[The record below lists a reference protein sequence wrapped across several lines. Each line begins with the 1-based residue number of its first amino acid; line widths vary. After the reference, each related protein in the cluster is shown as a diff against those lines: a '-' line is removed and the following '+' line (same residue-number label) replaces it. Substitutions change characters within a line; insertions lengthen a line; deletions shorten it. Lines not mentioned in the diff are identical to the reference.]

1 VRVGVDHRRRG
12 RGGAGAAR
20 AQQAQG
26 GQGCAPHAARR
37 GAVAARPAGRGAGGY
52 RGATRR
58 RRRAAC
64 PPLGLR
70 GARGAGAAPP
80 PAPMIDAHA
89 HYSAPDAAAFAPAE
103 VIARLDAAGVRR
115 LVVTGSPPQLAQR
128 LYRHAPNRIIPLLG
142 VYASDQH
149 KGNWV
154 HDAGLP
160 ARVAAQLNAGE
171 WAGIGELHLFAND
184 AQQPVFAQLVRL
196 AAARDLVLMIHG
208 DAEVVER
215 AFDLAPDVR
224 VLWAHL
230 GTQPEPDALAAM
242 LTRFPRLWI
251 DTSVRD
257 ERIAPGGRLL
267 PEWRALFERHPER
280 FAVAV
285 DSFSVNRWQQY
296 ESVVSRIRGWVDP
309 LPQPLK
315 DNLLHDNA
323 ARLFDSFLPP
333 PARR

>member
-1 VRVGVDHRRRG
+1 MM
-12 RGGAGAAR
+12 
-20 AQQAQG
+20 
-26 GQGCAPHAARR
+26 
-37 GAVAARPAGRGAGGY
+37 
-52 RGATRR
+52 
-58 RRRAAC
+58 RAAL
-64 PPLGLR
+64 PLLCLLGSL
-70 GARGAGAAPP
+70 GAGAAPP

-142 VYASDQH
+142 VYASDLH

-230 GTQPEPDALAAM
+230 GT
-242 LTRFPRLWI
+242 
-251 DTSVRD
+251 
-257 ERIAPGGRLL
+257 
-267 PEWRALFERHPER
+267 
-280 FAVAV
+280 
-285 DSFSVNRWQQY
+285 
-296 ESVVSRIRGWVDP
+296 
-309 LPQPLK
+309 
-315 DNLLHDNA
+315 
-323 ARLFDSFLPP
+323 
-333 PARR
+333 